1 MRLRAAHGDGSC
13 SPIQTGKHKGKWRV
27 QTVVKDGLGG
37 KRRIS
42 RLFSTQKEGKDFLRS
57 LIKDEESA
65 LALAVKEVTLGE
77 WFEWLAQND
86 WPDTL
91 DAKTIA
97 YRRGRFKK
105 YVAKRWGNVPLTKI
119 DPIEVKAFYKKLRED
134 GVGHATRQVL
144 RSDLVRAFNQAV
156 SPYRKVPMIW
166 GNPFRLSIDSPP
178 KRDAVA
184 LTPMEAMEALRS
196 ENLDDSRRAMLAVF
210 LLGGLRLSEQ
220 MALTVRQVNFDKGL
234 IYVDQALL
242 LDEKGVQDVG
252 LPKGDKKRTV
262 VMCAELAGMLRPIC
276 ACKPQ
281 DAYLWP
287 AMSENKPRMKKLVYA
302 TWRTIVKDAQLPL
315 AMSPHDGR
323 LSHINWIEKLCP
335 DVSTTT
341 MKEHVGHAAEGVT
354 EVNYTRPISPAQDL
368 LRESLSRL
376 VLASRSKAA

>member
-13 SPIQTGKHKGKWRV
+13 SLIQTGKHKGKWRV

-57 LIKDEESA
+57 LIKDEDKA

-105 YVAKRWGNVPLTKI
+105 YVAKRWANVPLTRI
-119 DPIEVKAFYKKLRED
+119 DPLEVKAFYKKLREE

-166 GNPFRLSIDSPP
+166 GNPFRLSIDSASI
-178 KRDAVA
+178 REAVA
-184 LTPMEAMEALRS
+184 ITPNEAMRALNS
-196 ENLDDSRRAMLAVF
+196 EKLDNSRRAVLAVF
-210 LLGGLRLSEQ
+210 LLSGLRLSEQ
-220 MALTVRQVNFDKGL
+220 MALTVRQVNFVEGL
-234 IYVDQALL
+234 IYVDQAVL
-242 LDEKGVQDVG
+242 LDEKGRQRVG
-252 LPKGDKKRTV
+252 LPKGEKKRTV
-262 VMCAELAGMLRPIC
+262 VMCPELAETLLPIC
-276 ACKPQ
+276 FGKPQ
-281 DAYLWP
+281 EAYLWP
-287 AMSENKPRMKKLVYA
+287 AMSDNKPRMKKLVYA
-302 TWRTIVKDAQLPL
+302 TWRTIVKDAKLPSE
-315 AMSPHDGR
+315 MSPHDGR

-335 DVSTTT
+335 DVSSTT
-341 MKEHVGHAAEGVT
+341 MKEHVGHAADGVT

-368 LRESLSRL
+368 LRVNLGRL
-376 VLASRSKAA
+376 ISTSISKAV